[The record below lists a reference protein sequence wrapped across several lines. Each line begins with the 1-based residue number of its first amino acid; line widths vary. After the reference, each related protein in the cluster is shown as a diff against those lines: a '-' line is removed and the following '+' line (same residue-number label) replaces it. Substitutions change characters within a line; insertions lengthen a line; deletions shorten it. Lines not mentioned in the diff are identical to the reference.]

1 MQSFERL
8 EVWQQTRQLVNKIYM
23 LTRDFPHEERHGLTN
38 QIRRSVISIS
48 SNIAEGAGRFSAK
61 DQKHFYNMAF
71 GSIYEVLSQ
80 LILANDLGFINDE
93 MLLDC
98 RSKIKTISVQ
108 LSNLRAY
115 ADQRSKTQ

>member
-1 MQSFERL
+1 M
-8 EVWQQTRQLVNKIYM
+8 
-23 LTRDFPHEERHGLTN
+23 
-38 QIRRSVISIS
+38 ISIS